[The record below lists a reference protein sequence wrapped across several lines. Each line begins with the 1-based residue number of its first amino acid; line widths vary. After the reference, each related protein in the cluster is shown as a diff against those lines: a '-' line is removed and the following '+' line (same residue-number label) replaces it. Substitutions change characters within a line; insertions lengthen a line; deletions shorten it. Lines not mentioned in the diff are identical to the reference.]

1 MRAKFGR
8 TVRAMGVAL
17 VLASGA
23 GIVLGTTPASAD
35 TKFLSIMLR
44 YHGSKFPNPTDAQ
57 NETRPEADRQC
68 VAAFGF
74 RARGV
79 EPSALF
85 GVRNSSGTMDWKQTW
100 NCYSN

>member
-1 MRAKFGR
+1 
-8 TVRAMGVAL
+8 MGVAL

-23 GIVLGTTPASAD
+23 GIVLGTVPASAD
-35 TKFLSIMLR
+35 TKFLSITLR
-44 YHGSKFPNPTDAQ
+44 YHGDKFPSRSDAI

-74 RARGV
+74 RAREV
-79 EPSALF
+79 VPSQLF

-100 NCYSN
+100 DCYSN